1 MYAGARRPYKRLEA
15 PNPFVDYDKYIL
27 NPSNFENME
36 LIFILPDDL
45 NLMADNYYNMMEELL
60 LVLNENPNANIKIYR
75 RSEIFSK
82 TLNNEIMQYVKQLKG
97 TKNGV
102 SFCGKAMSNTYL
114 FKSAKKDKYAVI
126 LKIEKI
132 SSKSTK
138 KRVHS
143 ALTFEIKD
151 SVELK
156 SKPIFYIDAFCLNSN
171 YFQKGAGVLIE
182 LLIDLGIGIGINNIQ
197 LEALPNAVN
206 YYINQKKFVK
216 INLNR
221 TSGLDYLGRDYKVSN
236 TKWIKTILSPE
247 DISVSPKETTRAR
260 QEETPTLSEETNSAM
275 EEVPIQF
282 SDIGRILENNP
293 AQIIDILQGENPEN
307 PENKIVS
314 IEIDANEYL
323 RRSDR
328 IKKLPKHFEEYEMNL
343 ENIGVDEPKKRQL
356 SLSKPNQSLRK
367 TKRLRTVNNSRK
379 NNLTTYLE
387 FMKSKQIPNNQKF
400 TSLLEKTNKI
410 ARETTQKTKKR
421 ILTK

>member
-82 TLNNEIMQYVKQLKG
+82 TQNNEIMQYIKQLKG

-126 LKIEKI
+126 LKIDKI
-132 SSKSTK
+132 SVQSTK

-151 SVELK
+151 SVQLK

-182 LLIDLGIGIGINNIQ
+182 LLIDIGIGIGINNIQ

-206 YYINQKKFVK
+206 YYINQKKFVNF
-216 INLNR
+216 NLNR
-221 TSGLDYLGRDYKVSN
+221 ASGLDYLGRDYDVSN
-236 TKWIKTILSPE
+236 TKWVKTILSPE
-247 DISVSPKETTRAR
+247 DISVSPKDTSSALLDENGSLP
-260 QEETPTLSEETNSAM
+260 EETDAM

-307 PENKIVS
+307 KIVS

-323 RRSDR
+323 RRSGR
-328 IKKLPKHFEEYEMNL
+328 ITKLPKHFEQYEMDL

-356 SLSKPNQSLRK
+356 SLPKQNQSLRK
-367 TKRLRTVNNSRK
+367 TKRLRTVKNSRK

-387 FMKSKQIPNNQKF
+387 FMKSKQIPNNEKF

-421 ILTK
+421 TLTK